1 MEMIRDRAVL
11 VHWIRAAAVGTAPVF
26 SCFMKFGIVEGIFRQ
41 QIENQKT
48 RKCLKEVF
56 RRGGQG
62 ILIPFHELR
71 KITEPGNQLKAGF
84 AAG

>member
-1 MEMIRDRAVL
+1 MTE
-11 VHWIRAAAVGTAPVF
+11 
-26 SCFMKFGIVEGIFRQ
+26 KGISGQ

-48 RKCLKEVF
+48 RKCLKDVF